1 MKTVINSKT
10 FFAICFSG
18 TILFGCKKEVNSN
31 ISKDAD
37 QLQSSVVSEL
47 AGGATTITITP
58 GPLDGQDTYVSKIDY
73 DPNDGNG
80 NLNFTEE
87 LVMSKYYYY
96 GQLATVR
103 SYLKFDSLSK
113 IPATAK
119 IVGARLFLYGKTS
132 SISFPSGNSYY
143 PGSGNPENACL
154 VQRVTGGNWNENT
167 LTWNTMPATTTT
179 NQDTIPA
186 STNQWNYN
194 TSVDVTKL
202 VAAMVRSGKN
212 YGFCLRQVNEE
223 SYRILEFSTSEAATP
238 SLRPQLVIRY
248 K

>member
-10 FFAICFSG
+10 FFAICLSG
-18 TILFGCKKEVNSN
+18 TILFGCKKEVGNN

-58 GPLDGQDTYVSKIDY
+58 GPLDGQDTYVSKIDN

-80 NLNFTEE
+80 NLDYLGE
-87 LVMSKYYYY
+87 LIMSKFYYY
-96 GQLATVR
+96 GQLATQR
-103 SYLKFDSLSK
+103 SYIKFAAVST
-113 IPATAK
+113 IPDTAK
-119 IVGARLFLYGKTS
+119 IVNATLFLYGKTS
-132 SISFPSGNSYY
+132 SLSFPYGNSYY

-154 VQRVTGGNWNENT
+154 IQRVTGGNWDEST
-167 LTWNTMPATTTT
+167 ITWNNMPATTTK

-186 STNQWNYN
+186 SSSQWNYN
-194 TSVDVTKL
+194 TSVEVTKL
-202 VAAMVRSGKN
+202 VAAMVKSGKN
-212 YGFCLRQVNEE
+212 YGFCLRLVNEQ
-223 SYRILEFSTSEAATP
+223 SYRILQFSTSESTTP